1 MTIDDKIREEKFQDD
16 INREAAKKTA
26 LSPGKIDK
34 FEYLAGGEIL
44 QHDEGRVIEQGK
56 FTYSPLEIA
65 LQKQTKTIE
74 DQGKSK

>member
-1 MTIDDKIREEKFQDD
+1 MILTEKQQ
-16 INREAAKKTA
+16 KKTKTA

-34 FEYLAGGEIL
+34 FEYLAGEEIL

-65 LQKQTKTIE
+65 LQKQTKTTE
-74 DQGKSK
+74 DQGKSR